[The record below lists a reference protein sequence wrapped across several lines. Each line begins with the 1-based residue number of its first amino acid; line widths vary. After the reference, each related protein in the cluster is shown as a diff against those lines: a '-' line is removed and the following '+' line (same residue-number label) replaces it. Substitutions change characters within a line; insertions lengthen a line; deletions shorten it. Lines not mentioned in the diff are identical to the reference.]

1 MTRKL
6 PVREIREESAAV
18 TDLDYPAGTVAP
30 GRRITLNFSLSL
42 ADDQEISSNFSGDPV
57 TCVIG
62 DGSLLPGFEQVLFGL
77 KAGETIETSLTPARA
92 FGEYNP
98 DNVQEVPRYRFPP
111 DMPLEAGLMIDFAGS
126 GSYSQAGVVVGF
138 DSSSVKVDFNHPLAG
153 RTIVFRARIHSIG
166 EQTG

>member
-1 MTRKL
+1 MTQKL
-6 PVREIREESAAV
+6 PVREIREPSPAD
-18 TDLDYPAGTVAP
+18 TDVAYPAGTVAP

-42 ADDQEISSNFSGDPV
+42 ADGQEISANFSGDPV

-62 DGSLLPGFEQVLFGL
+62 DGNLLPGFEQALFGL
-77 KAGETIETSLTPARA
+77 RAGESIETSLSPAQA

-98 DNVQEVPRYRFPP
+98 DNLQEVPRYRFPP
-111 DMPLEAGLMIDFAGS
+111 DMPLEPGLMIDFAGS

-138 DSSSVKVDFNHPLAG
+138 DSATVKVDFNHPLAG

-166 EQTG
+166 